1 MKDKEEGIMAMY
13 RESRPQEYV
22 DEEDTTNY
30 FVWTLL
36 SLALGLLVWLLIALS
51 NAENQRNALATK
63 VCQDQVFPAEIDRK
77 CLSMVRTR
85 EHWWQHVYASLMNLK
100 PGK

>member
-13 RESRPQEYV
+13 RESRPQDYV
-22 DEEDTTNY
+22 EEVDTTNY
-30 FVWTLL
+30 LVWTLL
-36 SLALGLLVWLLIALS
+36 SFALGLVAWLLIALG

-63 VCQDQVFPAEIDRK
+63 ACQDQVFPAEIDRK

-85 EHWWQHVYASLMNLK
+85 EHWWQHVYFGLTNLK
-100 PGK
+100 SGK